1 MWPAGFWP
9 PAGVKTLQ
17 NTRRK
22 VTTARTA
29 GRAEPMTAKE
39 GSRFIMACLA
49 FRHPTPTPSFEK
61 IKTGLEYRVV
71 VVPQDLS
78 KLLAQGVDLDQEFER
93 ATKTLESIGLSGY
106 EARGYIAL
114 VAHGYG
120 SAETIAET
128 ARIPRTSAY
137 KVLQSLCQKGFA
149 ISTRGRPTIFKPE
162 APSKVKGRVV
172 EHLDD
177 TFSKLDLLHEVLR
190 AKGEPQLVYT
200 IITKPRVLEKI
211 GELIDQSTES
221 CIVATPTF
229 SEIRENLGKKI
240 EQAIARGIRFTIITE
255 PGQKIP
261 EGASSVHRK
270 GLIATDV
277 IRTTHGWRT
286 MS

>member
-1 MWPAGFWP
+1 
-9 PAGVKTLQ
+9 
-17 NTRRK
+17 
-22 VTTARTA
+22 
-29 GRAEPMTAKE
+29 
-39 GSRFIMACLA
+39 
-49 FRHPTPTPSFEK
+49 
-61 IKTGLEYRVV
+61 

-162 APSKVKGRVV
+162 APSKVKGRVID
-172 EHLDD
+172 HLED

-200 IITKPRVLEKI
+200 IVTKPRVLEKI
-211 GELIDQSTES
+211 GELIDQSTET

-277 IRTTHGWRT
+277 IVDGASALIAAPDLSACGYTDNASLAKHLENFLEIIRNLKE
-286 MS
+286 

>member
-1 MWPAGFWP
+1 M
-9 PAGVKTLQ
+9 
-17 NTRRK
+17 
-22 VTTARTA
+22 
-29 GRAEPMTAKE
+29 
-39 GSRFIMACLA
+39 
-49 FRHPTPTPSFEK
+49 
-61 IKTGLEYRVV
+61 
-71 VVPQDLS
+71 S
-78 KLLAQGVDLDQEFER
+78 KLLAGGVDLEQEFDR
-93 ATKTLESIGLSGY
+93 ATRTLESIGLSGY

-120 SAETIAET
+120 SAEVIAET

-177 TFSKLDLLHEVLR
+177 TFSKLELLHEVLR
-190 AKGEPQLVYT
+190 SKGEPQLVYT
-200 IITKPRVLEKI
+200 IVSKPKVLEKI
-211 GELIDQSTES
+211 GELIDQSTET
-221 CIVATPTF
+221 CIVSTPTF

-240 EQAIARGIRFTIITE
+240 EHAIARGIRYTIITE

-261 EGASSVHRK
+261 EGATAVHRR

-277 IRTTHGWRT
+277 IIDGASALIAAPDLSACGYTDNASLSKHLENFL
-286 MS
+286 